1 MADTTNPEML
11 GLDRQRAM
19 AQMLLKR
26 GMETPQGQMI
36 GNRYVGAHPL
46 QFIGGLVQQYVAQ
59 NELKDID
66 TEQAA
71 LAKKLKG
78 IGSIE
83 SEDVLT
89 TLMGQQGRPE
99 LVQQG
104 PTPTGGNIPVQP
116 AMPAQAPNPMAALLK
131 AQSSQSPEG
140 RAYIAPLLANAI
152 PKKTEQ
158 QINYEAAKVD
168 GFKGSFTDYKN
179 QMSDYQKAELDI
191 QKKRLAL
198 EGANANKPQI
208 VETVNGFVA
217 IDARTGVATPVTAN
231 GQPLMGTK
239 GNLPEAATK
248 QVTGATNLKDA
259 ITNYKTKLESF
270 STIDMANPNARA
282 NMGNAYNNMMLQ
294 AKEAYNLGVLNGP
307 DYQILQSV
315 VKDPTSAGALFVS
328 KKALNEQASDLA
340 KQADI
345 IIGNV
350 YKTHQR
356 QVPTNMQ
363 PQGNVQV
370 SPAGKSSQIDP
381 KLLEFM
387 TPEQRKL
394 FGG

>member
-1 MADTTNPEML
+1 MATDITQTNPDVLALE
-11 GLDRQRAM
+11 RQKAM
-19 AQMLLKR
+19 ALALLKQ
-26 GMETPQGQMI
+26 GMEVPQGQMI

-46 QFIGGLVQQYVAQ
+46 QFLGGLAQQYVGQQLGEEA
-59 NELKDID
+59 D
-66 TEQAA
+66 TKQLE
-71 LAKKLKG
+71 LAKKLKA
-78 IGSIE
+78 IGSME

-116 AMPAQAPNPMAALLK
+116 AMPTQAPNPMAALLK
-131 AQSSQSPEG
+131 AQASQSPEG

-179 QMSDYQKAELDI
+179 QMSDYQKEELKI
-191 QKKRLAL
+191 QKQRLAL

-208 VETVNGFVA
+208 IESANGGFVA
-217 IDARTGVATPVTAN
+217 VNPRNPSQAIPVTID

-239 GNLPEAATK
+239 GNLPEAAIK

-259 ITNYKTKLESF
+259 ISNYKTKLESF

-370 SPAGKSSQIDP
+370 TSG
-381 KLLEFM
+381 
-387 TPEQRKL
+387 TPSKVVNFNDL
-394 FGG
+394 K